1 MEQNLKASAT
11 VVYHNYSAAPYSIL
25 TVDGEDSIEVIKISY
40 DGNTARHFV
49 DRDMWVG
56 EFQRVGDGWYI
67 PGEFDADKLKVT
79 VYSKKGFKTLSKEEI
94 EVENAVIGKAGINPD
109 LFTFISVLTISG
121 ISIIRSIRRIL

>member
-1 MEQNLKASAT
+1 MKERT
-11 VVYHNYSAAPYSIL
+11 
-25 TVDGEDSIEVIKISY
+25 IEGYQDFY
-40 DGNTARHFV
+40 DGKTARHFV

-94 EVENAVIGKAGINPD
+94 EVENAVIGKLG
-109 LFTFISVLTISG
+109 
-121 ISIIRSIRRIL
+121 SIRIYSLLYQF